1 MSTLTGVDARRETD
15 SSEGATVDAP
25 RAVPSKGSAAAP
37 QQARAAEKTAST
49 QAAREEANRIERAEA
64 RDNEPLFSPIG
75 RRVEEHLAR
84 EFAVYAPGTKSEM
97 ELEAKI
103 SGKVIGGGGR
113 SGVTVE
119 RTEDGY
125 RVTTRSSALLEGGA
139 GPLGVKMRA
148 GAAVV
153 KDFGT
158 AEGAADYVSALLQTS
173 ARTAALGTA
182 ASMPVLALTDNN
194 AVLRAVDPRHVTGG
208 EVSLSQ
214 SAALEFQKLNGHA
227 DLELGGTMVASFD
240 AKTRTLVVD
249 QEFVLSG
256 ELGLNQKLGWGDLMV
271 ESGITGA
278 ALGVEGK
285 AVIRREFKL
294 SDRDLADLK
303 TGNHLGIV
311 ARHAGD
317 DAKVVL
323 SISGEVDALEDSA
336 RFDATKEIGL
346 LDFWNRATSGT
357 LVTLPFEGGWKTQ
370 LTHIERAPWDAG
382 FEAKP
387 VAAKLSC
394 RKSVPVGAETTGT
407 LSEAAVGAYEYAR
420 QQARQQPRAL
430 SAIHRVI
437 SD

>member
-1 MSTLTGVDARRETD
+1 MSTLTGVGARRETD
-15 SSEGATVDAP
+15 SSEGATLDAP
-25 RAVPSKGSAAAP
+25 RAIPSPGSAAVP
-37 QQARAAEKTAST
+37 QQARPAEKTAT
-49 QAAREEANRIERAEA
+49 QAVREEANRLERAEA
-64 RDNEPLFSPIG
+64 RDNEPFFSPVG
-75 RRVEEHLAR
+75 RRVEEHFAK

-97 ELEAKI
+97 QLEAKI

-125 RVTTRSSALLEGGA
+125 RVTTRSSALLEGEA
-139 GPLGVKMRA
+139 GPLGVKMGA

-153 KDFGT
+153 KEFGT
-158 AEGAADYVSALLQTS
+158 AEGAADYVSALLQAS

-182 ASMPVLALTDNN
+182 ASTPVLALTDNN
-194 AVLRAVDPRHVTGG
+194 AELRAVDPRHVTGG
-208 EVSLSQ
+208 EISLSQ
-214 SAALEFQKLNGHA
+214 SAAVELQNLNGHA
-227 DLELGGTMVASFD
+227 DLELGGSMVASFD

-256 ELGLNQKLGWGDLMV
+256 KLGLNQKLGWGDLKL

-278 ALGVEGK
+278 AFGVEGK
-285 AVIRREFKL
+285 AVIRREFNL
-294 SDRDLADLK
+294 SDRDIADLK
-303 TGNHLGIV
+303 SGNHLGII

-346 LDFWNRATSGT
+346 VDFLNRATSGT

-382 FEAKP
+382 FEAER

-420 QQARQQPRAL
+420 QQSRHHPRAL